1 MDTNVRKRTFFPFLP
16 MTKGLIVRMMQMN
29 IHGASIASNRPKGDN
44 HGRSG
49 RDHVS
54 LCR

>member
-1 MDTNVRKRTFFPFLP
+1 VDTNVRKRTFFPFLP
-16 MTKGLIVRMMQMN
+16 MAKGLIVSIMQMN
-29 IHGASIASNRPKGDN
+29 IHGTSIASNGPKGNN

-54 LCR
+54 LSR